1 MKKTDDAKNDLK
13 TDNTSTQ
20 DKIKEAARKLFTS
33 NGFAAVTTRDIAAE
47 AGINQALLHYYFR
60 SKEKLFEIIMLEN
73 LNRFVAGVR
82 AIINDEQTTLEQ
94 KIEILIA
101 TYIDNLSKE
110 PELPLFIVNQIKS
123 NPDDLLKKLRIESAV
138 KNSYLLKQLR
148 TSDYSNLLKSLNPL
162 HIVINLVG
170 LTVAPFLMAPIL
182 QKIMKLNNQQLI
194 ALVQERKALIPEW
207 ILAMIKKGPEK

>member
-1 MKKTDDAKNDLK
+1 MKKTDGAKNDLK
-13 TDNTSTQ
+13 TDNSTE

-33 NGFAAVTTRDIAAE
+33 SGFAAVTTRDIAAE

-82 AIINDEQTTLEQ
+82 DVINNEQTTLEQ

-110 PELPLFIVNQIKS
+110 PELPLFIVNQVKS
-123 NPDDLLKKLRIESAV
+123 NPDDLLKKLGIESTV

-148 TSDYSNLLKSLNPL
+148 TSDYSNLLKSINPL

-182 QKIMKLNNQQLI
+182 QKIMKLNQQQFM

-207 ILAMIKKGPEK
+207 ILAMMKKGPEK

>member
-1 MKKTDDAKNDLK
+1 MKKTDGAKNDLK
-13 TDNTSTQ
+13 TDNSTE

-33 NGFAAVTTRDIAAE
+33 SGFAAVTTRDIAAE

-82 AIINDEQTTLEQ
+82 DVINNEQTTLEQ
-94 KIEILIA
+94 KIKILIA

-110 PELPLFIVNQIKS
+110 PELPLFIVNQVKS
-123 NPDDLLKKLRIESAV
+123 NPDDLLKKLGIESTV

-148 TSDYSNLLKSLNPL
+148 TSDYSNLLKSINPL

-182 QKIMKLNNQQLI
+182 QKIMKLNQQQFM

-207 ILAMIKKGPEK
+207 ILAMMKKGPEK